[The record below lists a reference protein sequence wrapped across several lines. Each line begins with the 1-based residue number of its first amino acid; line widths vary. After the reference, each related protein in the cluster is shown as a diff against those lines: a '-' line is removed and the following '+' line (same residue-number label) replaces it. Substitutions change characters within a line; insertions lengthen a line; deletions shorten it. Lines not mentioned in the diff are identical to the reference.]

1 MKKKEVIFILGI
13 LVFAG
18 VLWGALSLIR
28 RGSSDTIRITV
39 DGELY
44 GTYPLNQDQIIPIGD
59 TNVCRIKDG
68 KATMI
73 EAQCPDHLCLRQGPV
88 GTSGGTIV
96 CLPNKIVIEGE
107 LTDSDESDGLH
118 LDAAV

>member
-18 VLWGALSLIR
+18 VLWGGLSLMR

-44 GTYPLNQDQIIPIGD
+44 GTYPLNEDQLIPIGD
-59 TNVCRIKDG
+59 TNVCQIKEG
-68 KATMI
+68 KATMV
-73 EAQCPDHLCLRQGPV
+73 EAQCPDHLCLRQSAI

-96 CLPNKIVIEGE
+96 CLPNKVVIEGE
-107 LTDSDESDGLH
+107 MTKADGADDLH
-118 LDAAV
+118 LDEVV